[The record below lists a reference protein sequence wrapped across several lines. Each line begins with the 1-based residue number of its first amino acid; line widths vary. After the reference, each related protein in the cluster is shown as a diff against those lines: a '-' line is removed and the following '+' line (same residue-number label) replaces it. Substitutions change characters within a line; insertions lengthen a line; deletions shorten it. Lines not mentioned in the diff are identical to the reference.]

1 MLLNE
6 FDSKKLLEQ
15 VGIEIPKGYFIKN
28 DVTYLGNISR
38 ALSFIGATKYVIKI
52 VSPDIIHKSDVGGVV
67 LDIPTENVFREVN
80 IMIPRME
87 MSFPDAKIE
96 GVLLQEMAPT
106 GIECII
112 GIKEDPQFGKVII
125 FGLGGIYTE
134 IFNDISMRVLPITRK
149 DAQEMIT
156 ETKVYKILNGA
167 RGKHYDIEAITDSL
181 MKVSYFADS
190 RNIKEIDINPLIVYE
205 KGVKA
210 LDARIMI

>member
-1 MLLNE
+1 MILNE
-6 FDSKKLLEQ
+6 IKSKKLLEQ
-15 VGIEIPKGYFIKN
+15 VGIEIPKGYFVEN
-28 DVTYLGNISR
+28 NATYLGNISR
-38 ALSFIGATKYVIKI
+38 ALAFIGAKKYVIKI
-52 VSPDIIHKSDVGGVV
+52 VSTDIVHKSDVGGVM
-67 LDIPTENVFREVN
+67 LDVPTEHVFREVN
-80 IMIPRME
+80 IMIQKME
-87 MSFPDAKIE
+87 MSFPNTKIE
-96 GVLLQEMAPT
+96 GVLLQEMSEP

-134 IFNDISMRVLPITRK
+134 IFNDISMRVLPITKK

-181 MKVSYFADS
+181 MKLSYLADS
-190 RNIKEIDINPLIVYE
+190 RNIKELDINPLVVYQ

-210 LDARIMI
+210 LDARMRI